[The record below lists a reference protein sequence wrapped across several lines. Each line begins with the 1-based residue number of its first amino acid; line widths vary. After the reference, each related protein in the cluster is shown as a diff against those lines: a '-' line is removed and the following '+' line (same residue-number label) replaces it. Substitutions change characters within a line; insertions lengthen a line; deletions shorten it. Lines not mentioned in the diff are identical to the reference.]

1 MRQGSLASI
10 GVIGA
15 ALAVALASAVLAD
28 AAETSKGFG
37 LDDFQL
43 RSTQD
48 LLDICTLD
56 KSNPSYFEAR
66 AFCYGYFKG
75 GADFHKALTSGSK
88 YPPIACPAPGVTA
101 RDVVAVFVAYANA
114 HPEYLS
120 EDPMDTAFRAVI
132 AKWPCPAIRASG
144 TKPATKQG
152 G

>member
-1 MRQGSLASI
+1 MRQGWLAPV

-15 ALAVALASAVLAD
+15 ALAAALACSVPTD
-28 AAETSKGFG
+28 AAEPSEGFA
-37 LDDFQL
+37 LDDFEL

-56 KSNPSYFEAR
+56 KNDPRRFEAE

-75 GADFHKALTSGSK
+75 GADYHRALTSGSR

-101 RDVVAVFVAYANA
+101 RDVVAVFVDYARA
-114 HPEYLS
+114 HPEYLN
-120 EDPMDTAFRAVI
+120 EHPMDTAFRAVS
-132 AKWPCPAIRASG
+132 AKWPCPPVGASG
-144 TKPATKQG
+144 TKQG